1 MKNKDVYDSALRIL
15 AEKDV
20 AEANE
25 DYEERAPYLLATFC
39 AESAEA
45 DRIYRRVN
53 GLPEAH
59 PVNAVFVPLTDEFP
73 CSPRFCSAAAT
84 YLAAMLIFDDNT
96 ELSDKLF
103 ERYSD
108 MMSSICYELP
118 ALVEP
123 IRDKHF
129 F

>member
-15 AEKDV
+15 AEKNV
-20 AEANE
+20 AGAND
-25 DYEERAPYLLATFC
+25 DYEERAPYLLAAFC

-53 GLPEAH
+53 GLTEAKT
-59 PVNAVFVPLTDEFP
+59 VNAVYVPLTDDFP
-73 CSPRFCSAAAT
+73 CSPRFCAAAST

-103 ERYSD
+103 DRYSD
-108 MMSSICYELP
+108 MMSAICYELP

-123 IRDKHF
+123 IRDKYF